1 MGKKTLVI
9 FIDTLMEP
17 LIESV
22 MVVVNISDL
31 IRFEQ
36 FGATLGAIVSFEY
49 LSIDCY
55 WLFKEHPSAFRL
67 AVRFH
72 VWLFFF
78 QITTKKIDH
87 FKKELYFKKRCL
99 TNIFF

>member
-36 FGATLGAIVSFEY
+36 LGVFTGEESRKEANFLSF
-49 LSIDCY
+49 L
-55 WLFKEHPSAFRL
+55 
-67 AVRFH
+67 RFH
-72 VWLFFF
+72 LVNFSVT
-78 QITTKKIDH
+78 Q
-87 FKKELYFKKRCL
+87 
-99 TNIFF
+99 NQA